1 MNCPVV
7 HDFDP
12 LAPLDPEAARILLA
26 GGHKPQLALEALT
39 RRFSGMRLVPGRKLT
54 LPPEHLVPRPAGAL
68 RHDTRLTS
76 GH

>member
-39 RRFSGMRLVPGRKLT
+39 RRFPGHASR
-54 LPPEHLVPRPAGAL
+54 ERHASSRRPASRYASAISE
-68 RHDTRLTS
+68 RT
-76 GH
+76 